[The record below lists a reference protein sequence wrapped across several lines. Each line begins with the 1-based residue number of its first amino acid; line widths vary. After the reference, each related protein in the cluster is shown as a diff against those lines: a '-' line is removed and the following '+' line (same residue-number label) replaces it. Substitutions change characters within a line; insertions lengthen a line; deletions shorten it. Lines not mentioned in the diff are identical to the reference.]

1 MFKLNSMVRS
11 VAGQYREGVPA
22 IYKGTSIIDGHDVC
36 SVMYKDGVYKGFY
49 PEKLVKIKTRL
60 ICPECGIDY
69 KEDDMEEHLRLV
81 HGIPVDEQVDSIDQ
95 VAEFEEQ
102 AQEELNQIDEYNR
115 FKCEQYDRICS
126 MLFASCGIVEDGD
139 SIKYIIDP
147 ETVADELLRI
157 IVDDSKIERQTLVD
171 AKKKRFKEVTAW

>member
-1 MFKLNSMVRS
+1 VFS
-11 VAGQYREGVPA
+11 E
-22 IYKGTSIIDGHDVC
+22 
-36 SVMYKDGVYKGFY
+36 
-49 PEKLVKIKTRL
+49 EK
-60 ICPECGIDY
+60 
-69 KEDDMEEHLRLV
+69 
-81 HGIPVDEQVDSIDQ
+81 
-95 VAEFEEQ
+95 Q

-126 MLFASCGIVEDGD
+126 MLFMACGIIEDGD

-157 IVDDSKIERQTLVD
+157 IVDDEKIERQTLVD